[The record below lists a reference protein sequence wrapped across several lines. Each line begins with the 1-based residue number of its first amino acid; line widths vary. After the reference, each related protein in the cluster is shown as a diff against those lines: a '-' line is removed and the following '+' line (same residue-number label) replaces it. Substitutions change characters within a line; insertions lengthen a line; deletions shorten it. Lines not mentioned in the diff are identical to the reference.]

1 LKAKWAKVAIRKIP
15 EIVAVPVT
23 LATRAMPQDD
33 AAQITIIFEDDT
45 YDAGDTDNA
54 KK

>member
-1 LKAKWAKVAIRKIP
+1 
-15 EIVAVPVT
+15 
-23 LATRAMPQDD
+23 MPQDD